1 MGRDNHEGQQAPT
14 RKTRHF
20 NDYQPGEWTP
30 PQRPQIDY
38 DLTYGADSESEQGKP
53 TGSASAGSDVCSIG
67 KPYSGRPKC
76 ACPDGS
82 TLRSVKTPF
91 KRLYVCAKA
100 KTSSAADKRQKSKC
114 SEGIAKG
121 GACVIGGGRLP
132 KEYGRCEKG
141 KACRCTI
148 AGVPRKKSQAAI
160 HCVPKGKSCP
170 RGWKKASVNSVVKV
184 LGKRHRLSIE
194 TCRSHIIP
202 AKRAAKCTAK
212 PNLEGVAMN
221 ASFLKKKR
229 KRVEAKGFYPNRECP
244 YWIDSKKLA
253 VFAPAGGSKAKKKAT
268 GKKTTKGL
276 MKRLKKKKKRL
287 K

>member
-1 MGRDNHEGQQAPT
+1 MDAPS
-14 RKTRHF
+14 
-20 NDYQPGEWTP
+20 
-30 PQRPQIDY
+30 RPQMNYEI
-38 DLTYGADSESEQGKP
+38 TYGADSESEQGKP

-184 LGKRHRLSIE
+184 RGKRHRRSIE

-221 ASFLKKKR
+221 ASFLKK
-229 KRVEAKGFYPNRECP
+229 AQAGNQGFYPTKVPKDR
-244 YWIDSKKLA
+244 SKA
-253 VFAPAGGSKAKKKAT
+253 RSFRTSRGSKAKKKAT